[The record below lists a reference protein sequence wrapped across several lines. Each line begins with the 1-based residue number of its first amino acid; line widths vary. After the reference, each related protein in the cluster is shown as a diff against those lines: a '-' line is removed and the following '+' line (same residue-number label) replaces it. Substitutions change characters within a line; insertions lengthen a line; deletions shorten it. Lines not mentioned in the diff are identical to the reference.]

1 MAANVKASLDK
12 TNYYTHISSGEHH
25 IIVDEPID
33 KGGENKGLKPT
44 ELLASSLASCT
55 AITLRMYMERK
66 GWTAEKINVSVN
78 MRDPN
83 EEKTTHFERKIEF
96 EGADFSEDQIKRL
109 EKIADACPVHK
120 ILMGTNIVTTNF
132 N

>member
-12 TNYYTHISSGEHH
+12 TNYYTHISSGENS
-25 IIVDEPID
+25 IIADEPKD

-78 MRDPN
+78 MLDPN
-83 EEKTTHFERKIEF
+83 EEKMTHFERKIEF
-96 EGADFSEDQIKRL
+96 EGADLSEEQIKRL

>member
-1 MAANVKASLDK
+1 MAANVKASLDR
-12 TNYYTHISSGEHH
+12 TNYYTHISSGENS
-25 IIVDEPID
+25 IIADEPKD

-78 MRDPN
+78 MLDPN
-83 EEKTTHFERKIEF
+83 EEKITHFERKIEF
-96 EGADFSEDQIKRL
+96 EGADLSEDQIKRL

>member
-12 TNYYTHISSGEHH
+12 TNYYTHISSGEHS

-78 MRDPN
+78 MLDPN
-83 EEKTTHFERKIEF
+83 EEKTTHFDRKIEF
-96 EGADFSEDQIKRL
+96 EGANFSEDQLKRL

-120 ILMGTNIVTTNF
+120 ILMGTNIVITNF
-132 N
+132 S

>member
-12 TNYYTHISSGEHH
+12 TNYYTHISSDKHN

-78 MRDPN
+78 MLDPN
-83 EEKTTHFERKIEF
+83 EEKITHFERKIEF
-96 EGADFSEDQIKRL
+96 EGADLSEEQLKRL